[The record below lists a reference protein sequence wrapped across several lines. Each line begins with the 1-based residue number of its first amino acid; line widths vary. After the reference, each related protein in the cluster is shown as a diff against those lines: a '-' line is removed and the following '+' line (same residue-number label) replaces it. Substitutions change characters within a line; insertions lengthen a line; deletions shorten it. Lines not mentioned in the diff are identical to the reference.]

1 MVVQGVLADVQKVMN
16 SQPKVDENL
25 EKFLAEYE
33 EYKLQNTERIDLLGL
48 NPGDNTTQCQWIIKS
63 FILQLTSLAVI

>member
-25 EKFLAEYE
+25 ERFLAEYD
-33 EYKLQNTERIDLLGL
+33 EYKLQNTESIDLLGL
-48 NPGDNTTQCQWIIKS
+48 NPGDNTTQSQ
-63 FILQLTSLAVI
+63 